1 VVLISVAESLD
12 TGSAAGR
19 LVITI
24 MAAVSRWER
33 EAIGERRNS
42 QNSDWAAIACA
53 WLPALSTRA
62 ARTRRGTQR
71 RLESLVRAINH
82 DAAKWQ
88 RKWHAAQSRD
98 VNGKF

>member
-42 QNSDWAAIACA
+42 QTAIGR
-53 WLPALSTRA
+53 P
-62 ARTRRGTQR
+62 
-71 RLESLVRAINH
+71 
-82 DAAKWQ
+82 
-88 RKWHAAQSRD
+88 
-98 VNGKF
+98 